1 MKASGIYRLQL
12 SNREIPIELQY
23 GYRRRLTLTVYPD
36 RRIVA
41 RIPYGSPKRKVEE
54 YFHKK
59 TRWMLKHLKHFEQ
72 HPPESEKT
80 YSEGEEFDYLGNKV
94 KLKLTTG
101 ATRIALRGE
110 DLIVRVKDPADK
122 DMIARVI
129 DRWYRKKAIEVLSPR
144 YHEMLDRLKYLELP
158 ETSLRFY
165 KMKRR
170 WGSCSAKGVVTLNTE
185 LIKKAPESIDYV
197 ILHELCH
204 LKVPAHNKAFY
215 DLLESVLPDWKTRRG
230 KLNGR

>member
-1 MKASGIYRLQL
+1 MKANGTYRLQL

-23 GYRRRLTLTVYPD
+23 GFRKRLTLTVYPD
-36 RRIVA
+36 RRVVA
-41 RIPYGSPKRKVEE
+41 RIPYGLSTRKVEA
-54 YFHKK
+54 YFHNKSK
-59 TRWMLKHLKHFEQ
+59 WLIKHLDHFEQ

-80 YSEGEEFDYLGNKV
+80 YSEGEEFAYLGNKV

-110 DLIVRVKDPADK
+110 DLIVRVKDPSDK
-122 DMIARVI
+122 DLIARVI

-215 DLLESVLPDWKTRRG
+215 DLLESVLPDWKTRRE

>member
-1 MKASGIYRLQL
+1 MKANGTYRLQL

-23 GYRRRLTLTVYPD
+23 GFRKRLTLTIYPD
-36 RRIVA
+36 RRVVA
-41 RIPYGSPKRKVEE
+41 RVPYGLPKRQVET
-54 YFHKK
+54 YFQKK
-59 TRWMLKHLKHFEQ
+59 SKWLIKHLDHFEQ
-72 HPPESEKT
+72 HPPESEKR
-80 YSEGEEFDYLGNKV
+80 YSEGEEFTYLGNKV
-94 KLKLTTG
+94 KLKLIIG
-101 ATRIALRGE
+101 ATRVEITGE
-110 DLIVRVKDPADK
+110 NLIVRVKDPADK

-144 YHEMLDRLKYLELP
+144 YYEMLDRLKYLELP

-170 WGSCSAKGVVTLNTE
+170 WGSCSAKGMITLNTE
-185 LIKKAPESIDYV
+185 LIKHDPACIDYV